1 MEPYIIKY
9 RVDVSEPII
18 IDKTILEVKA
28 DKATERSVWLNG
40 KQRINGAK
48 GIYFFDTKKEA
59 LEFLI
64 EKQKDAYQ
72 FLNRQ
77 MKQAKVNLEQLRAMK
92 RII

>member
-1 MEPYIIKY
+1 MDSCIIKY

-18 IDKTILEVKA
+18 IDKTILEVKVE
-28 DKATERSVWLNG
+28 KETERSVWVNG
-40 KQRINGAK
+40 KQRIKGAK
-48 GIYFFDTKKEA
+48 DVYFFDTKKEA

-64 EKQKDAYQ
+64 QKQKDAYQ

-77 MKQAKVNLEQLRAMK
+77 MKQAKVNLEQLKAMK

>member
-1 MEPYIIKY
+1 MEPHITKY

-18 IDKTILEVKA
+18 IDKTILEVKVER
-28 DKATERSVWLNG
+28 DTERSVWING
-40 KQRINGAK
+40 KQRIKGAK
-48 GIYFFDTKKEA
+48 DIYFFDTKKEA

-64 EKQKDAYQ
+64 EKQNGAYQ

-92 RII
+92 RIL